1 MPPHIRRSSRLST
14 TFVPYTVCSLIVL
27 IISYRQQIERLSILP
42 NDGFVDA
49 LTLPGSC
56 PPKSINKL
64 LVVGLGRV
72 GLQVSDLAN
81 SSKNPV
87 QVEERDENI
96 IQVVGTVRQ
105 SLLHEDKPDEN
116 DKLIRIPFDPIVVR
130 KHLFG
135 YNKDDD
141 DNDDD
146 NFDNNE
152 CSIPVSHVLFTIP
165 LSREIDPIMEAVL
178 DEIREWWKP
187 SSNDD
192 DDDNSNGND
201 NDNDNDNRE
210 INRPRVLG
218 ILSTTGVYGN
228 HNGNVVNEDSS
239 LLCEEN
245 SNAELYRRFE
255 NDWITLSGEKNE
267 DNDKEDDDDDNVAPV
282 NRLCIFR
289 CAGIYDS
296 SRSALHT
303 TFRQGVRYG
312 VTANSISTNDDDDV
326 VAALPRSALSKPTTG
341 NKTNRIHSVDLARGV
356 LAGLM
361 MSNSLPSNRIY
372 NLADDQPEL
381 RSIVLSYAHKLLSS
395 IDCVLSED
403 VPSTNMG
410 DTMKKNAMS
419 RSSVS
424 RQSRRERESK
434 LVCNKRMRQEL
445 LPDNGL
451 LFPTYREGLN
461 DIFNDPITPWRTT
474 T

>member
-1 MPPHIRRSSRLST
+1 MPPRIRRSSRLST
-14 TFVPYTVCSLIVL
+14 TVVLNTVWSLIVL
-27 IISYRQQIERLSILP
+27 IISCTQQTELSFVLP

-56 PPKSINKL
+56 PPKRINKL
-64 LVVGLGRV
+64 LIVGLGRV
-72 GLQVSDLAN
+72 GLQVADLAI

-87 QVEERDENI
+87 KVEETHENI

-105 SLLHEDKPDEN
+105 SLFHEDKINED

-135 YNKDDD
+135 YGD
-141 DNDDD
+141 DNDDNVD
-146 NFDNNE
+146 NDG

-187 SSNDD
+187 LSSDD
-192 DDDNSNGND
+192 DDDD
-201 NDNDNDNRE
+201 DANRE
-210 INRPRVLG
+210 INRPKMFG

-228 HNGNVVNEDSS
+228 HNGNIVNEDSS

-255 NDWITLSGEKNE
+255 NDWITLSGENNEDKDKE
-267 DNDKEDDDDDNVAPV
+267 DNDGDNADSM

-303 TFRQGVRYG
+303 TFRQGVGYG
-312 VTANSISTNDDDDV
+312 VTANSRSIEDDDN
-326 VAALPRSALSKPTTG
+326 VAALPRSTLSKSTTG
-341 NKTNRIHSVDLARGV
+341 NKTNRIHCVDLARGV
-356 LAGLM
+356 LAGM
-361 MSNSLPSNRIY
+361 MSDSLPSNRIY
-372 NLADDQPEL
+372 NLADNQPES
-381 RSIVLSYAHKLLSS
+381 RSIVLSYAHELLSS
-395 IDCVLSED
+395 IDRGLSED
-403 VPSTNMG
+403 APSTTMG
-410 DTMKKNAMS
+410 DTMKINAMS

-451 LFPTYREGLN
+451 LFPTYREGLD
-461 DIFNDPITPWRTT
+461 DIFNDPITPWRTMT
-474 T
+474 